1 MRSVR
6 TMLAARLGVAVAL
19 LAVVAFTIAPAPTM
33 SKEDTVDLNVHLSPE
48 VLKARIQ
55 KYAPINITYDE
66 SVLSQAEKDA
76 LVSLVRAGEVM
87 DQIFLRQVWTGNVD
101 LRVQMEKAAQSSG
114 AETSPENA
122 ALMRD
127 LLHFYRINFGPWD
140 RLAEDAPFIGNMKKP
155 AGAGFYPEGITAEEF
170 NAFLSTHPDQ
180 AEAFKGYFTLIQRD
194 RDGGFVAIP
203 YGEAYKDLLNKA
215 AVYLNEAATALT
227 AAGSVKDTTNGTD
240 YTTLAAY
247 LRSRAAAFA
256 SNDYYQSDM
265 DWMDVKDNIVD
276 VTIGPYEVYEDALFG
291 YKAAFEAFIAIRNP
305 ADSRRLAD
313 LKDFLPGME
322 RNLPIPDEHKNLSR
336 GSDSPISVVDLVFAA
351 GDTKAGVQTVAFN
364 LPNDERVQ
372 QAKGSK
378 KVMLKNI
385 SRAKFDK
392 ILVPIADVVLDPA
405 QRSMVEFEVYFT
417 NTLMHEL
424 SHGLG
429 PGGITLSDGTQTTVN
444 RALQTLYPPLEEAKA
459 DIMGLYN
466 TAYLVEQGYLSRDD
480 ETKAYVSFLP
490 GFFRAIRFGAT
501 SAHGKANMMEFNYMK
516 EKGAITLDP
525 ESKRYHV
532 NLEKMPAAV
541 SEMTR
546 DILMI
551 QALGDYAAAEKFI
564 ATYGGVPPEVEQLL
578 KQLESIPTDIEPV
591 YTAERFL
598 RSN

>member
-1 MRSVR
+1 
-6 TMLAARLGVAVAL
+6 
-19 LAVVAFTIAPAPTM
+19 
-33 SKEDTVDLNVHLSPE
+33 
-48 VLKARIQ
+48 
-55 KYAPINITYDE
+55 
-66 SVLSQAEKDA
+66 
-76 LVSLVRAGEVM
+76 
-87 DQIFLRQVWTGNVD
+87 
-101 LRVQMEKAAQSSG
+101 
-114 AETSPENA
+114 
-122 ALMRD
+122 
-127 LLHFYRINFGPWD
+127 
-140 RLAEDAPFIGNMKKP
+140 
-155 AGAGFYPEGITAEEF
+155 
-170 NAFLSTHPDQ
+170 
-180 AEAFKGYFTLIQRD
+180 
-194 RDGGFVAIP
+194 
-203 YGEAYKDLLNKA
+203 
-215 AVYLNEAATALT
+215 
-227 AAGSVKDTTNGTD
+227 
-240 YTTLAAY
+240 
-247 LRSRAAAFA
+247 
-256 SNDYYQSDM
+256 
-265 DWMDVKDNIVD
+265 
-276 VTIGPYEVYEDALFG
+276 
-291 YKAAFEAFIAIRNP
+291 
-305 ADSRRLAD
+305 
-313 LKDFLPGME
+313 ME

-429 PGGITLSDGTQTTVN
+429 PGSITVN

-480 ETKAYVSFLP
+480 ETEAYVSFLP

-541 SEMTR
+541 REMTR

-598 RSN
+598 R